1 MLMKDTL
8 AARIAGVFVLLS
20 MAAEF
25 AAVGIGYGHGGPAVV
40 NSISF
45 GSGKQLAQ
53 LSQSN
58 WFVVLLSFGI
68 LAPCLTMVAWLGMY
82 QVLAPGGSTT
92 FCGVIVSSLGMLLGV
107 VAEAIR
113 LALVMTLPSAYVA
126 STEAA
131 KPAMLVL
138 GNVLGNVF
146 RILDFSSFIVLF
158 AVGIPLIAITIVR
171 ARDLPT
177 WLGWVLLVPTVL
189 VGYVGAP
196 LLLLGHAIG
205 GPFLGMGLNVFFVCF
220 VVIGVVLLRW
230 QPSPDIAGR
239 ASSTV

>member
-45 GSGKQLAQ
+45 GSGEQLAQ

-82 QVLAPGGSTT
+82 QVLAPGGSTA

-113 LALVMTLPSAYVA
+113 LALVITLPSA
-126 STEAA
+126 
-131 KPAMLVL
+131 
-138 GNVLGNVF
+138 
-146 RILDFSSFIVLF
+146 
-158 AVGIPLIAITIVR
+158 
-171 ARDLPT
+171 
-177 WLGWVLLVPTVL
+177 
-189 VGYVGAP
+189 
-196 LLLLGHAIG
+196 
-205 GPFLGMGLNVFFVCF
+205 
-220 VVIGVVLLRW
+220 
-230 QPSPDIAGR
+230 
-239 ASSTV
+239 